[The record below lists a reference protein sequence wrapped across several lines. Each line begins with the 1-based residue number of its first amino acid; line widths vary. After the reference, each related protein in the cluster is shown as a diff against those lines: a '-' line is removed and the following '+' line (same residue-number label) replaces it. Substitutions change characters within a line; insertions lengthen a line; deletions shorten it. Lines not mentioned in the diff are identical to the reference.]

1 MTALPPSSPPP
12 EGLAL
17 LTLTQ
22 WLSPA
27 FPTGGY
33 AHSHGLEQAMAAG
46 DVHDA
51 DTARVWVADVLEH
64 GAGWTDAVLLAESLR
79 PGADHPL
86 LADHAR
92 ALAGSDARL
101 RETLALGAAFT
112 RGVNGLTGLSRADW
126 PFPVALGAAAQGLG
140 LPPTTV
146 IALTLQAFATN
157 LCTIA
162 IRIVPLG
169 QGAGHRALAGLAP
182 LILRLAGQAATAT
195 LADLRS
201 AAFRAEMAAAWHEDL
216 QPRLFRT

>member
-1 MTALPPSSPPP
+1 MTALPPARAS

-33 AHSHGLEQAMAAG
+33 AHSHGLEQAVAAG
-46 DVHDA
+46 EVDDA
-51 DTARVWVADVLEH
+51 ATARDWVADVLEY
-64 GAGWTDAVLLAESLR
+64 GAGWSDAVLLAESLR
-79 PGADHPL
+79 PGADHAA

-112 RGVNGLTGLSRADW
+112 RGVNGLTGLARADR
-126 PFPVALGAAAQGLG
+126 PFPVALGAAAQDLG
-140 LPPTTV
+140 LPPATV
-146 IALTLQAFATN
+146 IALALQAFATN
-157 LCTIA
+157 LQTIA

-169 QGAGHRALAGLAP
+169 QTEGHRALAGLHP
-182 LILRLAGQAATAT
+182 LILRLASAAARAG